1 MKDSVASSWE
11 AEAENW
17 VRWARTPRHDPYWI
31 YSPSFF
37 DHIVAPPGR
46 ETLEIGCGEGRVTRD
61 LKARGH
67 RVVAIDSSPTL
78 LRYAREADPD
88 GRYELAD
95 AAALP
100 FADGSFD
107 QVIAYNSLMDGYA
120 GGSSRGGPCTEA
132 GATLLRERDSSDE

>member
-1 MKDSVASSWE
+1 MK
-11 AEAENW
+11 
-17 VRWARTPRHDPYWI
+17 T
-31 YSPSFF
+31 
-37 DHIVAPPGR
+37 
-46 ETLEIGCGEGRVTRD
+46 
-61 LKARGH
+61 RGH

-107 QVIAYNSLMDGYA
+107 QVIAYNSLMDVA
-120 GGSSRGGPCTEA
+120 DMPAAVHEAARVLSRGDTSA
-132 GATLLRERDSSDE
+132 